1 MKRAGGAFG
10 SRCTKSYHV
19 SLAAALCAKVA
30 NAPVKMQNSIGT
42 DMMMGGNCRDPCL
55 VKYKAGCDENG
66 KLQGVEVVGHT
77 DQGCTTD
84 YSDFVLEEILLN
96 VEGCYSIPNFRN
108 KLTPHRT
115 NTGSNTAFRGPGL
128 VEAAAISE

>member
-30 NAPVKMQNSIGT
+30 NAPVKVQNSIGT

-66 KLQGVEVVGHT
+66 KLQGVEVVGHL
-77 DQGCTTD
+77 DQGCTSD
-84 YSDFVLEEILLN
+84 YSDFVLEEILFN
-96 VEGCYSIPNFRN
+96 VEGANCLCNDYVHW
-108 KLTPHRT
+108 LGH
-115 NTGSNTAFRGPGL
+115 A
-128 VEAAAISE
+128 E